1 MTLTKS
7 TLYRH
12 IPFGKSTVTKA
23 LRADGSFVIESTER
37 LDAHPNRMTDRLVRW
52 SVERPESVFLGER
65 NSLGKWETIN
75 YASALYKVE
84 RLAQYLLQSPVNV
97 TRPLAILSENSIQ
110 HGLMSLAALH
120 VGLPYAP
127 ISPAYAL
134 RSKSYVKL
142 RHVMGLLSP
151 GAVFV
156 SDGALYE
163 PALKAIYNKTP
174 VIVGKNPCKDIP
186 SVLFDEVATATVTDS
201 VKHHYQ
207 AIGPATIAKILFTSG
222 STGMPKGVINTH
234 GNITANWQQIIQ
246 TFPFMT
252 DDFQIVDW
260 LPWNHT
266 FGGNHN
272 FGLTLYTGGSMYLDG
287 GNPTPSGIKIT
298 VANLKEIAPTIYFNV
313 PKGFSELTSYLLSD
327 KTLCEKF
334 FSNLK
339 MLFYAGA
346 GMPQHLW
353 DRLEDIAMQSIGERI
368 IIGTGLGC
376 TESSPSALFSTRH
389 DGFAGLLG
397 VPVPGLSLKLVPA
410 GDKLEARYKGAN
422 ITPGYWND
430 EALTELAFDEEGYYK
445 TGDALQFV
453 NWDKVEEGL
462 VFDGRILEDF
472 KLDSGTWVNVG
483 DMRSRLLTAANGL
496 LADAVITGHDRSYV
510 GALVFVDV
518 ETARRRFELPTGT
531 TLKDVVV
538 LKALHRDI
546 QKLLDDYATENTGSA
561 TFVKKV
567 LIADFELSADDG
579 ELTDKGNVNQR
590 KVIEARAADIN
601 KLYSDT
607 HSDLIIVAHE

>member
-1 MTLTKS
+1 
-7 TLYRH
+7 
-12 IPFGKSTVTKA
+12 
-23 LRADGSFVIESTER
+23 
-37 LDAHPNRMTDRLVRW
+37 
-52 SVERPESVFLGER
+52 
-65 NSLGKWETIN
+65 
-75 YASALYKVE
+75 
-84 RLAQYLLQSPVNV
+84 
-97 TRPLAILSENSIQ
+97 
-110 HGLMSLAALH
+110 
-120 VGLPYAP
+120 
-127 ISPAYAL
+127 
-134 RSKSYVKL
+134 
-142 RHVMGLLSP
+142 
-151 GAVFV
+151 
-156 SDGALYE
+156 
-163 PALKAIYNKTP
+163 
-174 VIVGKNPCKDIP
+174 
-186 SVLFDEVATATVTDS
+186 
-201 VKHHYQ
+201 
-207 AIGPATIAKILFTSG
+207 
-222 STGMPKGVINTH
+222 
-234 GNITANWQQIIQ
+234 
-246 TFPFMT
+246 
-252 DDFQIVDW
+252 
-260 LPWNHT
+260 
-266 FGGNHN
+266 
-272 FGLTLYTGGSMYLDG
+272 
-287 GNPTPSGIKIT
+287 
-298 VANLKEIAPTIYFNV
+298 
-313 PKGFSELTSYLLSD
+313 
-327 KTLCEKF
+327 
-334 FSNLK
+334 